1 MGPDERAIREVQST
15 WIDAVNAGDLV
26 RLLTLMADDAVILTS
41 GRAPLGRDE
50 FSDVFSSGHK
60 QARIRCSRELEE
72 VVVTGDV
79 AYTRGRDSVSVTPF
93 AGGEAMQLAGYALT
107 VWRKQLDGRWV
118 LAREANMVSPVAELT
133 S

>member
-26 RLLTLMADDAVILTS
+26 RLLTLMADDVVILTS

-50 FSDVFSSGHK
+50 FSAVFSSGHK
-60 QARIRCSRELEE
+60 QARINCSRELEE

-79 AYTRGRDSVSVTPF
+79 AYTRGRDSVSVTPI
-93 AGGEAMQLAGYALT
+93 AGGEPMQLAGYALT
-107 VWRKQLDGRWV
+107 VWRKQPDGRWV
-118 LAREANMVSPVAELT
+118 LAREANMVSPVAKLR